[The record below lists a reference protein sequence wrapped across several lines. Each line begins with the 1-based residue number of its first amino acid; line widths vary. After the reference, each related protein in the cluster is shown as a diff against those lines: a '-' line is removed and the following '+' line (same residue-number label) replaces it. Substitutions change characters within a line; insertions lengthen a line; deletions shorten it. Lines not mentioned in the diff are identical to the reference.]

1 MDRALVA
8 LVLAV
13 SSLGA
18 AGSPFAGGWKGDL
31 DGLTA
36 IRLTVNEDQGKLF
49 GSIVFYLIRKDEKGT
64 RIDGEYTCDLLRVAT
79 KGKRMTFEVKHHVTH
94 DSAEYGPNVK
104 FVFEVSGENE
114 GVLRKAS
121 EGEDSLRMVRERSE

>member
-18 AGSPFAGGWKGDL
+18 AGSPFAGRWKGDL

-36 IRLTVNEDQGKLF
+36 IRLTVNDDQDKAS

-64 RIDGEYTCDLLRVAT
+64 RIDGEATCKLLQVVINGRS
-79 KGKRMTFEVKHHVTH
+79 MTFEVKHHVRH
-94 DSAEYGPNVK
+94 DSPEYGPNAK

-114 GVLRKAS
+114 GVLRRVS
-121 EGEDSLRMVRERSE
+121 DGNDSLRMVREQ